1 MDKDPAGMPDA
12 LEKPAEPGQSQEN
25 AFEGDSEA
33 ADRELY
39 AGDTGTLPAL
49 TRQVLVHLLKGPYF
63 ERSRS
68 ERLWQELKVRE
79 KLIRSRLSDLYLDL
93 LVDDELGV
101 AFCRKPDLGDHDAPS
116 LLNTVRLRF
125 LDSAVLLELRDQLMR
140 ARANGERAVVTSADV
155 AEMLRLF
162 DRSAGTNDRIFQQ
175 HFKAILRRLTER
187 RILLTLKSGD
197 AMEISPVLPLLFPTA
212 AIDELKN
219 AYLRRILEDAKT
231 PEEAEEIM
239 KRYEVL
245 KNGIGAG
252 AAVPQGVA
260 LDESPFGGESGEE
273 EESDAD
279 EDDANDGNEETN

>member
-1 MDKDPAGMPDA
+1 MDKDPAAMPVS
-12 LEKPAEPGQSQEN
+12 SQESTEPVEPQEG
-25 AFEGDSEA
+25 AFEGDADA
-33 ADRELY
+33 AERELY

-49 TRQVLVHLLKGPYF
+49 TRQVLVHLLKGPFF

-79 KLIRSRLSDLYLDL
+79 DIIRSRLSDLYLDL

-140 ARANGERAVVTSADV
+140 ARANGERAVVTRADV

-175 HFKAILRRLTER
+175 HFKAIIKRLTER

-212 AIDELKN
+212 AIDELRN

-239 KRYEVL
+239 KRYELL
-245 KNGIGAG
+245 KSGTGAIPGI
-252 AAVPQGVA
+252 A
-260 LDESPFGGESGEE
+260 L
-273 EESDAD
+273 EESAFLGAD
-279 EDDANDGNEETN
+279 EDDSDADADDNDESDEETI

>member
-1 MDKDPAGMPDA
+1 MDKDPAEMP
-12 LEKPAEPGQSQEN
+12 PASQESTEPAAPQEG
-25 AFEGDSEA
+25 AFEGDTDA
-33 ADRELY
+33 AERELY

-49 TRQVLVHLLKGPYF
+49 TRQVLVHLLKGPFF

-79 KLIRSRLSDLYLDL
+79 EIIRSRLSDLYLDL

-140 ARANGERAVVTSADV
+140 ARANGERAVVTRADV
-155 AEMLRLF
+155 AELLRLF
-162 DRSAGTNDRIFQQ
+162 DRSTGTNDRIFQQ
-175 HFKAILRRLTER
+175 HFKAIIKRLTER

-212 AIDELKN
+212 AIDELRN
-219 AYLRRILEDAKT
+219 AYLRRILEDAQT

-239 KRYEVL
+239 KRYELL
-245 KNGIGAG
+245 KSGTGAIPGI
-252 AAVPQGVA
+252 A
-260 LDESPFGGESGEE
+260 L
-273 EESDAD
+273 EESALVGAD
-279 EDDANDGNEETN
+279 EDEDDSGADEDGNDESDEETI